1 MLKLQPSSDVPWAW
15 SVETRIGK
23 EKETIKK
30 KERKR
35 GQEKKERRSSTT
47 NVRTHRAGSSQQS
60 GSSSRSPGFRD
71 ESILFSKYSPN
82 FLFTGMCLLY
92 PNPPLTTPRIRVRGK
107 KPSPK
112 MFFLHFLHRGK
123 KTIFLTTIES
133 NSSINNLGE
142 NRLRVIRFF
151 S

>member
-1 MLKLQPSSDVPWAW
+1 MTCRELDRSRRE
-15 SVETRIGK
+15 SVKRK
-23 EKETIKK
+23 KQKRKK
-30 KERKR
+30 KERGDKKKR
-35 GQEKKERRSSTT
+35 KDDRRRRTCELTVLARRSNPEVPRDLPVFAT
-47 NVRTHRAGSSQQS
+47 
-60 GSSSRSPGFRD
+60 SRYS
-71 ESILFSKYSPN
+71 FSKYSPN

-123 KTIFLTTIES
+123 KIIFLTTIES